1 MTNYEH
7 PTTERPT
14 TERPDN
20 TDEYAWDAWPTLFE
34 HVIGLQDIDVDPA
47 DGLDEQA
54 PALNGLCCAQSSI
67 KVFHDLRGN
76 DTGETFDTLSKADR
90 IAAWLRANLPNNVE
104 ILVGG
109 MVPRTELA
117 ETHSEEYLDALETGD
132 PEDLATSS
140 GMSWDEQLW
149 HAVIAST
156 GSVRAAA
163 LAAWAGRT
171 VVGATSSGLHH
182 ARYDRGAGYCT
193 LNGLVVAAKA
203 VLAAGARRVL
213 VVDLDAHCGGGT
225 ASLIEGVDGIEQVD
239 VSVFSY
245 DSYESRPDAQLEVVG
260 ADDYLD
266 AVRRAL
272 ESVVDPG
279 SVDLL
284 VYNAGMDPHE
294 RAGGVSGITTSVVRQ
309 RDRMVMEWAEAHD
322 LPVAFVMAGG
332 YQGGTWDLDDVAAL
346 HGVTFDE
353 ALRSLDRRAAA

>member
-7 PTTERPT
+7 PTPSS
-14 TERPDN
+14 PA
-20 TDEYAWDAWPTLFE
+20 DEEHAWDAWPTLFE
-34 HVIGLQDIDVDPA
+34 HVIGLQDIDVDPV
-47 DGLDEQA
+47 DGFDEQA
-54 PALNGLCCAQSSI
+54 PALTGLCCAQSTI
-67 KVFHDLRGN
+67 KVFHNQDGN
-76 DTGETFDTLSKADR
+76 NTGETFDTLSKADR
-90 IAAWLRANLPNNVE
+90 IAKWLLENLPHNVK
-104 ILVGG
+104 ILVGSP
-109 MVPRTELA
+109 VPRTELA
-117 ETHSEEYLDALETGD
+117 ETHSREYLDALVTGD

-171 VVGATSSGLHH
+171 VAGATSSGLHH

-213 VVDLDAHCGGGT
+213 VVDFDAHCGGGT

-239 VSVFSY
+239 VSVFRF
-245 DSYESRPDAQLEVVG
+245 DSYESRPDAPLEVVG

-272 ESVVDPG
+272 EAVADPG
-279 SVDLL
+279 SVDL
-284 VYNAGMDPHE
+284 VIYNAGMDPHE
-294 RAGGVSGITTSVVRQ
+294 WAGGVSGITTSVMRQ